1 MFFPIIGLEIHVQ
14 LKTKS
19 KMFCGCDNSGE
30 NQPQNTTVCPVCMGF
45 PGALPV
51 INEQA
56 VEWTILMGL
65 ALNGEIAKFSKFDR
79 KNYFYPDLPK
89 GYQISQFDFPFVKNG
104 YLIIPESNKKIRL
117 NRIHLEEDAAKLLHS
132 QNKKYSLIDFNRSST
147 PLMEIVTEPD
157 FRTSQEA
164 KNFLQE
170 LRLIAKYQ
178 DISDADMEKGHL
190 RCDANISLM
199 PSEELN
205 NNNFDAAKFLK
216 NLYPK
221 TEIKNL
227 NSFKA
232 VERALEY
239 EIKRQTKLWEQGNP
253 PKEQTTRGWDENKGI
268 TVEQRIKE
276 EAHDYRYFPEPDLPP
291 LYIEKKFLEKIKL
304 QLRELPQQ
312 KRIRFIEEYGF
323 TLNEAKILTENRALS
338 YYTEQV
344 ISELR
349 EWFFSFD
356 KSRTFPQSIKLC
368 KKNLYNTNLSSQ
380 QTMGYSRKV
389 RDKIEEEQREKIWQ
403 ENKEKICKL
412 TASWL
417 INRLAKHL
425 SEAKIKIP
433 TCLSDL
439 DQTFWKEQSL
449 KISPENFA
457 ELLCLIYK
465 NKINQT
471 NGQKVLEEMF
481 KTGAEPSDIIKEQK
495 LEQVSDESELD
506 NLAKKIIENNPKVV
520 EEYKNGKQNAMQ
532 FLIGQMMKESK
543 DKANPQI
550 VIEILKKNL

>member
-1 MFFPIIGLEIHVQ
+1 MFISVIGLEIHIQ

-30 NQPQNTTVCPVCMGF
+30 NQSQNTTVCPICMGF

-51 INEQA
+51 INKQA
-56 VEWTILMGL
+56 VEWTILMGM

-89 GYQISQFDFPFVKNG
+89 GYQISQYDFPFVKNG
-104 YLIIPESNKKIRL
+104 YLIIPDSDKKIRI

-132 QNKKYSLIDFNRSST
+132 ENKKNSLIDFNRSST

-157 FRTSQEA
+157 FRTSQDA

-170 LRLIAKYQ
+170 LRLIARYQ

-190 RCDANISLM
+190 RCDVNISLM
-199 PSEELN
+199 PTKELN
-205 NNNFDAAKFLK
+205 DNNFDAVKFLNK
-216 NLYPK
+216 LYPK

-268 TVEQRIKE
+268 TVEQRTKE

-291 LYIEKKFLEKIKL
+291 LYIEEEILEKIKL
-304 QLRELPQQ
+304 KLRELPQQ
-312 KRIRFIEEYGF
+312 KRIRFIKEYGF
-323 TLNEAKILTENRALS
+323 TLDEAKILTENRALS
-338 YYTEQV
+338 YYAEQV

-349 EWFFSFD
+349 EWFFSF
-356 KSRTFPQSIKLC
+356 
-368 KKNLYNTNLSSQ
+368 
-380 QTMGYSRKV
+380 
-389 RDKIEEEQREKIWQ
+389 DKIEEEQREKIWQ
-403 ENKEKICKL
+403 ENKEKMYKL

-417 INRLAKHL
+417 INKLAKYL
-425 SEAKIKIP
+425 SEAKIKIQ
-433 TCLSDL
+433 TNLSSL
-439 DQTFWKEQSL
+439 NQMLRKEQL
-449 KISPENFA
+449 FKISPENFA

-481 KTGAEPSDIIKEQK
+481 KTGADPSDIIKEQK
-495 LEQVSDESELD
+495 LEQVSDESELE
-506 NLAKKIIENNPKVV
+506 NLAKKIIENNLKVV
-520 EEYKNGKQNAMQ
+520 EEYKNGKESAMQ
-532 FLIGQMMKESK
+532 FLIGQVMRESK
-543 DKANPQI
+543 GKANPQI
-550 VIEILKKNL
+550 AIMILKKILQG

>member
-1 MFFPIIGLEIHVQ
+1 MFLPIIGLEIHIQ

-30 NQPQNTTVCPVCMGF
+30 NQPPNTTVCPVCMGF

-51 INEQA
+51 INKQA
-56 VEWTILMGL
+56 VEWTILMGMV
-65 ALNGEIAKFSKFDR
+65 LNGEIAKFSKFDR

-89 GYQISQFDFPFVKNG
+89 GYQISQYDFPFVKNG
-104 YLIIPESNKKIRL
+104 YLIISDSDSDSDSDKRIRL

-132 QNKKYSLIDFNRSST
+132 QNKKYSLIDFNRSGT

-157 FRTSQEA
+157 FRTPQDA

-170 LRLIAKYQ
+170 LRLIARYQ
-178 DISDADMEKGHL
+178 NISDADMEKGHL
-190 RCDANISLM
+190 RCDANISLI
-199 PSEELN
+199 PSKELEN
-205 NNNFDAAKFLK
+205 NEIDAAKFLNK
-216 NLYPK
+216 LYPK

-239 EIKRQTKLWEQGNP
+239 EIKRQTKLWKQGEI
-253 PKEQTTRGWDENKGI
+253 PKEQTTRGWDENKEI
-268 TVEQRIKE
+268 TIEQRTKE

-291 LYIEKKFLEKIKL
+291 LYIEEKTLKKIRLL
-304 QLRELPQQ
+304 LRELPQQ
-312 KRIRFIEEYGF
+312 KRIRFIKEYGF
-323 TLNEAKILTENRALS
+323 TIDEVKILTENRALS

-344 ISELR
+344 ISELK

-356 KSRTFPQSIKLC
+356 KIK
-368 KKNLYNTNLSSQ
+368 
-380 QTMGYSRKV
+380 
-389 RDKIEEEQREKIWQ
+389 EEQREEKWQ
-403 ENKEKICKL
+403 ENRGKMHKL

-417 INRLAKHL
+417 INKLTKYL

-433 TCLSDL
+433 TCLSNT
-439 DQTFWKEQSL
+439 DQTFWKEQLL

-481 KTGAEPSDIIKEQK
+481 RTGSDPSDIIKEQK
-495 LEQVSDESELD
+495 LEQMSDESELE
-506 NLAKKIIENNPKVV
+506 NLAKKIIKNNPKVV
-520 EEYKNGKQNAMQ
+520 EEYKNGKENAMQ
-532 FLIGQMMKESK
+532 FLIGQIMKESK
-543 DKANPQI
+543 GKANPQI
-550 VIEILKKNL
+550 VIEILKKKL